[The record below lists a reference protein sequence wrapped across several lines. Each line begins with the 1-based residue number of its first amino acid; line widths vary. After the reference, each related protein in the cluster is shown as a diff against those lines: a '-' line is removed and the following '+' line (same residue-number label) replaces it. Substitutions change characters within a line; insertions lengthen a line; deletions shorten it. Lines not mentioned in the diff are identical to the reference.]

1 MIRIC
6 VQGRSLQFDP
16 VERPGPIPIGRDAD
30 LEMAIDDP
38 HVSARHGQ
46 LIHVDGRWCYQDLGS
61 TNGSAV
67 ERGGRR
73 SVVAGPAAA
82 PWALEAGDRL
92 LLGSESEPVVIEIEA
107 LAAAGAAPPAAGV
120 TVLAASRLDSGDRLA
135 ERLQAGGRSLAPW
148 LALADALAAAE
159 DEAAACAA
167 LDGLSPQ
174 LCAGLAIEGIVE
186 PTTGAS
192 RYRWRPAGAAA
203 AAAAG
208 PLPVLDEQVASD
220 ALTELAIDGREQPV
234 LLAPLPVAPT
244 WLAFILAQPAAGPAS
259 AADRDGLALAAH
271 LLAQRLGQLALLADL
286 RAAQQQL
293 AAKNRYLRERSE
305 RGTADELIG
314 AGPAMRQLRQ
324 DIAAVA
330 VSEATVLISGP
341 SGAGKELVARAIHR
355 QSLRHGELLAAVNCG
370 ALAEGLLESEL
381 FGHRKGAF
389 TGAHRDREGLFEVA
403 HCGSLLLDEIGEM
416 SPALQVKL
424 LRVIETGEVT
434 PVGATR
440 ARRVDVR
447 LICATHRDLEAEV
460 AAGRLREDLFYRIHV
475 FPIRVPPLDERIED
489 LPALARHLIARL
501 AAQNRLPAPEISEQA
516 LQLLAARRWPGNVR
530 QLANALQRA
539 MLLAADDGRIEAEHL
554 GDNARPLPRAV
565 AGPRAGPLKQRL
577 AELERLLVAEC
588 LERCEQN
595 RTRAAAEL
603 GISRQAL
610 LAKLKKLGLRE

>member
-1 MIRIC
+1 MIRIR

-16 VERPGPIPIGRDAD
+16 VEQPGPIPIGRDTDAG
-30 LEMAIDDP
+30 LAIDDP

-46 LIHVDGRWCYQDLGS
+46 LIHVNGRWCYQDLGS

-67 ERGGRR
+67 ERSGRR

-82 PWALEAGDRL
+82 PWALEPGDRL
-92 LLGSESEPVVIEIEA
+92 LLGSDNDPVAIEVESLDADET
-107 LAAAGAAPPAAGV
+107 AAAVAGV
-120 TVLAASRLDSGDRLA
+120 TVLAASRLDSGGQLA

-159 DEAAACAA
+159 DEPSACSA
-167 LDGLSPQ
+167 LERLAPQ
-174 LCAGLAIEGIVE
+174 LCGGIEIEGVVE
-186 PTTGAS
+186 PTAGAG
-192 RYRWRPAGAAA
+192 RYRWRSDAAG
-203 AAAAG
+203 AAAG
-208 PLPVLDEQVASD
+208 PLPVLDERVTSD
-220 ALTELAIDGREQPV
+220 ALTELAIDGRQRPV
-234 LLAPLPVAPT
+234 LLAPLPVAPAR
-244 WLAFILAQPAAGPAS
+244 LAFILAQPTSGPA
-259 AADRDGLALAAH
+259 ATADRDGLALAAH
-271 LLAQRLGQLALLADL
+271 LLSQRLGQLALVAEL

-305 RGTADELIG
+305 RQTSDELIG
-314 AGPAMRQLRQ
+314 AGSAMRQLHQ

-330 VSEATVLISGP
+330 VSDATVLISGP

-355 QSLRHGELLAAVNCG
+355 RSLRHGELLAAVNCG

-403 HCGSLLLDEIGEM
+403 HGGSLLLDEIGEM

-440 ARRVDVR
+440 TRRVDVR
-447 LICATHRDLEAEV
+447 LICATHRDLQAEV
-460 AAGRLREDLFYRIHV
+460 AAGRFREDLFYRIHV
-475 FPIRVPPLDERIED
+475 FPIRVPPLAERLED
-489 LPALARHLIARL
+489 LPALARHLLARL
-501 AAQNRLPAPEISEQA
+501 ALHNRMPAPA
-516 LQLLAARRWPGNVR
+516 LSDEALRALAARPWPGNVR
-530 QLANALQRA
+530 QLANVLQRA
-539 MLLAADDGRIEAEHL
+539 MLLAAEGGCIAAEHVGADEEPL
-554 GDNARPLPRAV
+554 ARTIS
-565 AGPRAGPLKQRL
+565 GPQGGPLKKRL
-577 AELERLLVAEC
+577 AELERLLVAQC
-588 LERCEQN
+588 LERCAHN

-610 LAKLKKLGLRE
+610 LAKLKKLGLTG